1 MVECEGVEARR
12 KYADGIR
19 RQIAALKSMTQE
31 VLSFARGEESLLLRR
46 VFLNVYV
53 DELAEAARAEVG
65 ENGPELVFDAEYA
78 DAVRMDSGKISRALL
93 NLVKNAKEALE
104 TPRSRAERTAPPRI
118 VVRIRLDEATD
129 QVVFEVEDNGPGI
142 PAAIR
147 ATLFEPFVTV
157 GKRHGTGL
165 GLSIVKKIAEQHRG
179 SVDVSSNDQGTVF
192 RLAIPRSPEARP
204 VE

>member
-1 MVECEGVEARR
+1 
-12 KYADGIR
+12 
-19 RQIAALKSMTQE
+19 
-31 VLSFARGEESLLLRR
+31 
-46 VFLNVYV
+46 
-53 DELAEAARAEVG
+53 
-65 ENGPELVFDAEYA
+65 
-78 DAVRMDSGKISRALL
+78 MDSGKISRALL
-93 NLVKNAKEALE
+93 NLIKNAKEALDA
-104 TPRSRAERTAPPRI
+104 SRTRTVRTEGARI
-118 VVRIRLDEATD
+118 VARIRLDESTD

-179 SVDVSSNDQGTVF
+179 SVDASSNDEGTVF
-192 RLAIPRSPEARP
+192 RLAIPRSPAARP